1 MTSSGNYRLSIS
13 LGIMLILGKCFS
25 VKTCRNTE
33 AKNLKEYIKKTEYL
47 SFLNKDPNRLHEYQ
61 QQKFNLVMQLIDIIS
76 KVIFF

>member
-1 MTSSGNYRLSIS
+1 
-13 LGIMLILGKCFS
+13 MLILGKCFS

-33 AKNLKEYIKKTEYL
+33 AKNLKEYIKKTGYL
-47 SFLNKDPNRLHEYQ
+47 SFLNKDPKRLHEYQ